1 MNLINGVKKETFLFS
16 DAEINQAIEDMKTDS
31 DLNDTQREMASY
43 VVLYCYK
50 NKGTITKEEYDKDVK
65 EYLYSISMDSKEVI
79 DKIIDKNKEWFNSY
93 YNDAVDGLITYFHAV
108 QHARNNM
115 MSLVRY

>member
-1 MNLINGVKKETFLFS
+1 MELVNEVKKIMWLFS
-16 DAEINQAIEDMKTDS
+16 DEQIKNTIANMQNNES
-31 DLNDTQREMASY
+31 LNELQKMDPEY
-43 VVLYCYK
+43 VMLYCYK
-50 NKGTITKEEYDKDVK
+50 NKGTITKEEYEKNEK
-65 EYLYSISMDSKEVI
+65 KYLYSISMDGKEVI
-79 DKIIDKNKEWFNSY
+79 DKIIDNSY